1 MGRTMATSWVRGLS
15 AIAVLAVLVLV
26 GGTAR
31 AADPLREVRSLSER
45 SQYAKALTTALAAA
59 HSAEETTERRFR
71 AFLLAADVYEEIGCR
86 SLAIATCERAVVV
99 LGARPDFVAKAACQ
113 IAHLHREVGEFHE
126 AASVLESA
134 VATQGFAGLPLE
146 RQVETLHLLA
156 RSRKESGR
164 PGAALA
170 VYRQIAALTDEPA
183 PIAVPLANAARLHAE
198 LGQPAEALA
207 CLERLGNDPGD
218 DEAAAAVGGAYVQ
231 IVKHLLRAGRK
242 DEALGLAAKAARFLA
257 SRPEFPRDV
266 VLAVI
271 AASDDAAALDLAL
284 GMPASTLGSLRWDH
298 YRDAL
303 LAAARRT
310 DRVEDVAALCMRAAV
325 AQPFEQS
332 ITLDC
337 LRTVVAIRLG
347 QERCDDAVAAACAAY
362 AVEYYSTA
370 SSGSE
375 RARRYRS
382 RAASLVITALRARDG
397 HLASGNLF
405 LNRQV
410 YGSAG
415 PDRREGTA
423 DDLADPLAGVAFRPD
438 PRIDALYEA
447 ALDALPDTTAGHRA
461 RGWIYLIWCKP
472 RQALGE
478 FKQAFAQCALD
489 RHVLERAVD
498 DVERGLRALHGTAV
512 GIDAFA
518 RYQNYGP
525 NGHDLRPGTADDLK
539 DPLAG
544 F

>member
-1 MGRTMATSWVRGLS
+1 
-15 AIAVLAVLVLV
+15 VLAVLVLV

-45 SQYAKALTTALAAA
+45 FQYAKALTTALAAA

-71 AFLLAADVYEEIGCR
+71 AFLLAADVYEAIGCR

-99 LGARPDFVAKAACQ
+99 LGARPDFVAKAACH
-113 IAHLHREVGEFHE
+113 IAHVRREVGEFHE

-156 RSRKESGR
+156 RSRRESGR

-218 DEAAAAVGGAYVQ
+218 DEAAAAVGGAYVR

-332 ITLDC
+332 LTLDC

-347 QERCDDAVAAACAAY
+347 QDRCDDAVAAACAAY
-362 AVEYYSTA
+362 AVEYYRHY
-370 SSGSE
+370 SSS
-375 RARRYRS
+375 ARSRSKALRYRS
-382 RAASLVITALRARDG
+382 HAARLVVAALRARDG

-410 YGSAG
+410 YGPAG
-415 PDRREGTA
+415 PDRREGTD
-423 DDLADPLAGVAFRPD
+423 DDLADPLAGVAFSPD
-438 PRIDALYEA
+438 PRIDALFEA
-447 ALDALPDTTAGHRA
+447 ALDAQPDTTAGHRT
-461 RGWIYLIWCKP
+461 RGWVYLLWCKP
-472 RQALGE
+472 RQALGQ
-478 FKQAFAQCALD
+478 FKQAFAKCSLDPSALAQ
-489 RHVLERAVD
+489 AVD

-525 NGHDLRPGTADDLK
+525 NGPDQRPGTADDLK